1 MRRGTDQQS
10 LVLAWRHR
18 RDEDRI
24 RLETRLGQNV
34 AELLR
39 DGSSASLRLAD
50 GRHFES
56 HDWLELADRLFGTRP
71 PLDRLP
77 AWLAGGPAP
86 DIDGWQM
93 RVIETRDQLPV
104 LLELRREDIELRLRI
119 DEWRQP

>member
-1 MRRGTDQQS
+1 MRRASEQQA
-10 LVLAWRHR
+10 LVFAWRHR
-18 RDEDRI
+18 RGEDRI

-39 DGSSASLRLAD
+39 DGSGASLKLAD
-50 GRHFES
+50 GRQFAS
-56 HDWLELADRLFGTRP
+56 PDWLELADRLFGTRP
-71 PLDRLP
+71 PLDHLP

-86 DIDGWQM
+86 EIEGWQA
-93 RVIETRDQLPV
+93 RVIEVRDGLPV